1 MQPAVE
7 RSTGERYEHV
17 LRFSKNISGSRS
29 SQEVMGAVASELP
42 SVLTYDY
49 VSLFLNDE
57 RRYGTGCYE
66 LTQEGQS
73 ILASWVFEHRQAAL
87 IPGGEIHIRHA
98 AKFLSQR
105 GMQSVCVIPVTA
117 NWRFRW
123 PRYSFHARF
132 EPCPGLQTRSR

>member
-73 ILASWVFEHRQAAL
+73 ILA
-87 IPGGEIHIRHA
+87 
-98 AKFLSQR
+98 K
-105 GMQSVCVIPVTA
+105 
-117 NWRFRW
+117 
-123 PRYSFHARF
+123 
-132 EPCPGLQTRSR
+132 PGLRTSASGSDSWWRDPHQARRQIPQPTWNAVRLRHPSDGELAIPMATLQLPR